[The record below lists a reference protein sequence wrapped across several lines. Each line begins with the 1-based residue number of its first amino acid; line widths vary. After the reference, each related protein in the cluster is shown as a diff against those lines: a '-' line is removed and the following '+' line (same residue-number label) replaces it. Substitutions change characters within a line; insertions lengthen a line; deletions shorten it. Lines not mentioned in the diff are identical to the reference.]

1 MTVSRYERLFD
12 VAFHRVNDPRRLH
25 ALIDAM
31 LLIETDADLHDLL
44 QVIIEAATQL
54 VGARYGALGVVTS
67 DGETLSQ
74 FITYGIDDETRD
86 LIGELPRGRGLLG
99 EVIRHPESLRVEHI
113 AEHGG
118 SVGFPANHPAMDHF
132 LGVPVKTGNGHIYGN
147 LYLTD
152 REDGEPFSEEDE
164 QLVDSFGRAAGLVI
178 DQVTLRAHLREFT
191 LGQERE
197 RLARDLHDTV
207 IQRLFGVGLSLQ
219 LALSTPNDETA
230 KDRINNCINELDT
243 TIREIRT
250 TIFEID
256 QNEFDGAT
264 LASRLTMLTDEVGA
278 RLNLQVELRV
288 DPVVDDVAS
297 SSCTRHTVHALRE
310 ILSNIVR
317 HSRASAVSV
326 DVGVDA
332 AAQLIVVT
340 VTDNGVGFANPI
352 GPGRGLRNLTARA
365 HELGGDCVI
374 DSVAGRGTM
383 VRWTA
388 KL

>member
-1 MTVSRYERLFD
+1 
-12 VAFHRVNDPRRLH
+12 VAFHSVNDPKRLH

-44 QVIIEAATQL
+44 QVIVEAATRL
-54 VGARYGALGVVTS
+54 VEARYGALGVVTS
-67 DGETLSQ
+67 DGKTLSQ
-74 FITYGIDDETRD
+74 FIAYGIDDETRAA
-86 LIGELPRGRGLLG
+86 IGELPHGRGLLG
-99 EVIRHPESLRVEHI
+99 ELIHHPQSLRVDHI
-113 AEHGG
+113 SKHER
-118 SVGFPANHPAMDHF
+118 SVGFPLNHPAMDRF
-132 LGVPVKTGNGHIYGN
+132 LGVPVKTGNGHVYGN

-164 QLVDSFGRAAGLVI
+164 QLIESFGRAAGLVI

-219 LALSTPNDETA
+219 LALSTPNDDTA

-256 QNEFDGAT
+256 QNDFAGAT
-264 LASRLTMLTDEVGA
+264 LESRLTMLTAEVGA
-278 RLNLQVELRV
+278 RMNIKV
-288 DPVVDDVAS
+288 DLEVSPIVDEVAS
-297 SSCTRHTVHALRE
+297 SECTRHTVHALRE

-317 HSRASAVSV
+317 HSRASAVRV
-326 DVGVDA
+326 DVEADETNG
-332 AAQLIVVT
+332 LIVVT
-340 VTDNGVGFANPI
+340 VNDNGVGFSNPV
-352 GPGRGLRNLTARA
+352 GPGRGLRNLAARA
-365 HELGGDCVI
+365 RELGGDCVV
-374 DSVAGRGTM
+374 DSVVGRGTM